1 MPARNWIRML
11 VALLVLAAL
20 VVGIVLSRAIPG
32 LPPREPV
39 VVDAPTMAEPE
50 SVPTAAA
57 REPITTVVETEP
69 AIMEPPVPAT
79 GAGAGEVVPPTSPE
93 QGRVPFFPELRNEAL
108 RAKLGDIARAG
119 HDEDGLNYREAREVV
134 YWMLDNERGTVTTV
148 YALREL
154 PLADGQWPRQQD
166 LNCEHLWPQS
176 KGAGKPPMK
185 TDLFHLRPAVP
196 RVNSIRSNH
205 PFGEP
210 ITEDDPSTPWHVG
223 RDAGGR
229 TVFWPPPEHQGDI
242 SRSMFYFA
250 VRYERSI
257 DEDQETVLRT
267 WHERDPVD
275 ARERARADLIE
286 QEQGNRNPFID
297 DPGAVHRIDDF

>member
-1 MPARNWIRML
+1 MPARHRIRIL
-11 VALLVLAAL
+11 VALLMLGAL

-39 VVDAPTMAEPE
+39 IVDATTMAEPE
-50 SVPTAAA
+50 SESPAAA
-57 REPITTVVETEP
+57 REPVTTVVETEP
-69 AIMEPPVPAT
+69 AIMEPVMPAAKAAT
-79 GAGAGEVVPPTSPE
+79 DEVVPPTSPE
-93 QGRVPFFPELRNEAL
+93 QGRAPFFPELRNEAL
-108 RAKLGDIARAG
+108 RAKLGDLARAG
-119 HDEDGLNYREAREVV
+119 HDKLDYREAREVL
-134 YWMLDNERGTVTTV
+134 YWELDNEQGTVTTV

-154 PLADGQWPRQQD
+154 PLADGQWPRQQE

-176 KGAGKPPMK
+176 KGAGKLPMK

-223 RDAGGR
+223 HDAGGR
-229 TVFWPPPEHQGDI
+229 TVFQPPPVHQGDI

-250 VRYERSI
+250 VRYDRSI

-275 ARERARADLIE
+275 ASERARADLIE
-286 QEQGNRNPFID
+286 RAQGNRNPFID
-297 DPGAVHRIDDF
+297 DPGAVNRIDDF